1 MILERFNAVVFVGG
15 DVIKDIYAAF
25 NLLLQDDHQKRVEIR
40 NARQDCQ
47 KASIST
53 STLQPVRSETAN
65 SKGKKMCTRIPHAYI
80 PISTIVAPISALRT
94 FKDLTYSHPRPWQ
107 PSPLIF
113 SFNSNLDTALATEA
127 LDEWKAL
134 AIGAKRN
141 IPMLFLGPHAT
152 TAVSESKEHEKE
164 MTTVARE
171 RNWDVLGL
179 WNLTVQA
186 TQTTMLS
193 GERDRDVMEG
203 RGIEWEKM
211 ETLSGEDLAKVEAM
225 MVVNWLSKLETS

>member
-1 MILERFNAVVFVGG
+1 
-15 DVIKDIYAAF
+15 
-25 NLLLQDDHQKRVEIR
+25 
-40 NARQDCQ
+40 
-47 KASIST
+47 
-53 STLQPVRSETAN
+53 
-65 SKGKKMCTRIPHAYI
+65 
-80 PISTIVAPISALRT
+80 
-94 FKDLTYSHPRPWQ
+94 
-107 PSPLIF
+107 
-113 SFNSNLDTALATEA
+113 
-127 LDEWKAL
+127 
-134 AIGAKRN
+134 
-141 IPMLFLGPHAT
+141 MLFLGPHAT